1 MRFHYRIIV
10 KERKA
15 ISKAKTILANKNLLV
30 NEDKTEVISIK
41 RKEMET
47 EEEWRNVIKLG
58 SKLGYLEGIKRK
70 KKLPNIA
77 LSNNETVRKK
87 KWKTKLKTRPRL
99 YELLVKSI
107 LLYNCVT

>member
-58 SKLGYLEGIKRK
+58 SKLGYLEGQTLHYQTMKQYGKRNGK
-70 KKLPNIA
+70 Q
-77 LSNNETVRKK
+77 S
-87 KWKTKLKTRPRL
+87 
-99 YELLVKSI
+99 
-107 LLYNCVT
+107 